1 MVVAGA
7 RGHALEILDI
17 LLALFPKEEIVFFD
31 PVSTV
36 VEMKAINHYQIL
48 KTEDE
53 LRKKFEQNPN
63 FILGMGDSFI
73 RKKTAEDCI
82 RLGGKLQS
90 VVSPEAY
97 ISKIGVSLGD
107 GLNIMHRV
115 VIQPAVCIG
124 EGTLINAGAFVH
136 HEAVIGKY
144 CQVCPGVFLTGAA
157 RVGDYSM
164 IGTGVVVLPKV
175 KIGSNVVVAAG
186 SIVTHD
192 IPDNVMVAGAPAVI
206 KKQRAGFCKR

>member
-1 MVVAGA
+1 MVIAGA

-17 LLALFPKEEIVFFD
+17 LLGAFPKEEIVFFD
-31 PVSTV
+31 PVNAV
-36 VEMKAINHYQIL
+36 VEIEAIKHYHVL

-53 LRKKFEQNPN
+53 LRKKFELNPN

-73 RKKTAEDCI
+73 RKKVAEDCI

-90 VVSPEAY
+90 AISPEAY
-97 ISKIGVSLGD
+97 ISKIDVTLGD
-107 GLNIMHRV
+107 GLNIMHRA

-124 EGTLINAGAFVH
+124 EGTLINAGAFIH
-136 HEAVIGKY
+136 HEAIIGKY

-157 RVGDYSM
+157 RLGDYSM
-164 IGTGVVVLPKV
+164 IGTGAVVLPKV

-186 SIVTHD
+186 SIVTHN

-206 KKQRAGFCKR
+206 KKQRAFL